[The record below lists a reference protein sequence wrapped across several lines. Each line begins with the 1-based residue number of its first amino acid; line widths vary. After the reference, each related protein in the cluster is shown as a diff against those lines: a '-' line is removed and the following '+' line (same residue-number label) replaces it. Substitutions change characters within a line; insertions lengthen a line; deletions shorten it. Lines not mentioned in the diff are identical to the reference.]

1 MKKTITLLLLLASLF
16 CFAQN
21 AALDPNFGSSGISV
35 HPHPHMS
42 EINCFAFDSNGN
54 IVSVGSSQQGS
65 TGTFNYQLTLTKTD
79 SNGILDTNF
88 GTNGKV
94 TTIIEYS
101 DSPLDIVVQPDDK
114 IIVAGSAY
122 LGPTPTGPGN
132 WIAFAVR
139 YNNDGSLDTSFAN
152 NGIYRLSSSRQFV
165 SVMVLPDGSI
175 VLGGNSS
182 SLTNE
187 HLAILVKLD
196 NYGIEDNQFGTN
208 GTLSLD
214 SNNFKFIMWD
224 AIVLSDGNIFCVG
237 YEYSDIISHS
247 KSAYCKISPQGNFDT
262 SFGTNG
268 KVVHD
273 LFNYDPISNIT
284 ELLHTVQELSNGQL
298 IVAGSEV
305 NQFLLKINADG
316 TLDTS
321 FGTNGMVNHSF
332 SSKASAMTLQPDG
345 KIIIGGN
352 KGVGNGN
359 IGYTVTRFD
368 SNGSLDTSFN
378 NGTGFVDIDIS
389 SSNDYLQHIKLQSA
403 DTLIIGGSSYL
414 NSAVA
419 NFTLARVLLDTPL
432 SIEEPLEQFV
442 KIYPN
447 PFEERFFIEDYEQ
460 VIEEIKIFDNTG
472 RLIKVIS
479 NPNQLQEIY
488 TDFPSG
494 LYHINIKSKDG
505 RIMNRK
511 VIRK

>member
-1 MKKTITLLLLLASLF
+1 MKNIITLLLLLASLF

-21 AALDPNFGSSGISV
+21 AALDPNFGNSGVSV
-35 HPHPHMS
+35 HPHPHTA

-54 IVSVGSSQQGS
+54 IISAGYSRQGGA
-65 TGTFNYQLTLTKTD
+65 GTYNYQLTLTKTD

-114 IIVAGSAY
+114 IIVVGSAY
-122 LGPTPTGPGN
+122 LGPTPTGPGPY
-132 WIAFAVR
+132 IAFATR
-139 YNNDGSLDTSFAN
+139 YNIDGSLDTSFAT
-152 NGIYRLSSSRQFV
+152 NGVYRLTSVKQFV
-165 SVMVLPDGSI
+165 SVMLLPDNSI
-175 VLGGNSS
+175 VLGGNSY
-182 SLTNE
+182 LNNE
-187 HLAILVKLD
+187 LFGILVKLD
-196 NYGIEDNQFGTN
+196 SNGVADNQFGTN
-208 GTLSLD
+208 GILSLY
-214 SNNFKFIMWD
+214 SNNFQFLMWSSFL
-224 AIVLSDGNIFCVG
+224 LSDGNIFCFG
-237 YEYSDIISHS
+237 YDKSLGISNS
-247 KSAYCKISPQGNFDT
+247 QSAYCKIDTQGNFDS
-262 SFGTNG
+262 SFGING
-268 KVVHD
+268 KVVID
-273 LFNYDPISNIT
+273 FYNTTSNIT
-284 ELLHTVQELSNGQL
+284 ELLNIAQELPNGQ
-298 IVAGSEV
+298 IIMGGYEAVA
-305 NQFLLKINADG
+305 FLTKINADG
-316 TLDTS
+316 TLDTL
-321 FGTNGMVNHSF
+321 FGANGVVNHSF
-332 SSKASAMTLQPDG
+332 SSNSMALQPDG

-378 NGTGFVDIDIS
+378 NGSGFVDIDIS

-479 NPNQLQEIY
+479 NPNPIQEIY
-488 TDFPSG
+488 TDFSSG
-494 LYHINIKSKDG
+494 VYHINIKAKDG